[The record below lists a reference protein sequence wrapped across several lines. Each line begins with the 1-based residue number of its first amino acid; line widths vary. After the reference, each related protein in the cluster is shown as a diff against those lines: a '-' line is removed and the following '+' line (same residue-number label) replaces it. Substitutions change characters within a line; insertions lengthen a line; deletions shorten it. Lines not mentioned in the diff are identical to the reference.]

1 MLSENLRVL
10 RKSFKLTQQEVADI
24 LGIDRSTYTFYEAG
38 KSTPTKENIVKI
50 CDIFNVT
57 VGYLLGVEK
66 NCPELKLANRLDR
79 IDEIS
84 ESLNGISR
92 NEKFIIMAYRSLDS
106 EKKEQFIDLVK
117 TALRD
122 LR

>member
-1 MLSENLRVL
+1 MLPENLRIL

-38 KSTPTKENIVKI
+38 KSNPPKESLVKL
-50 CDIFNVT
+50 CDIYNVT

-66 NCPELKLANRLDR
+66 NCPELKVANRSDR

-84 ESLNGISR
+84 DGLNEISR
-92 NEKFIIMAYRSLDS
+92 NEKFLIMAYRSLDS
-106 EKKEQFIDLVK
+106 DKKEQLIDMVK

-122 LR
+122 LK

>member
-1 MLSENLRVL
+1 MLSENLRIL
-10 RKSFKLTQQEVADI
+10 RKNFKLTQQEVADI

-66 NCPELKLANRLDR
+66 NCPELKVANRSDR
-79 IDEIS
+79 IDEIT
-84 ESLNGISR
+84 EGLNEISR
-92 NEKFIIMAYRSLDS
+92 NEKFLIMAYRSLDS
-106 EKKEQFIDLVK
+106 DKKEQLIDIVK

>member
-1 MLSENLRVL
+1 MLSENLRNL

-38 KSTPTKENIVKI
+38 KSTPTKENLIKL
-50 CDIFNVT
+50 CDIYNVT

-66 NCPELKLANRLDR
+66 NCPELKVASRSDR
-79 IDEIS
+79 IDETTTG
-84 ESLNGISR
+84 LNEISR

-106 EKKEQFIDLVK
+106 DKKEQFVEIVK
-117 TALRD
+117 IALRD
-122 LR
+122 LK

>member
-1 MLSENLRVL
+1 MLADNLRFL

-38 KSTPTKENIVKI
+38 KSTPTKENMVKL
-50 CDIFNVT
+50 CDIYNVT

-66 NCPELKLANRLDR
+66 NCPELKMANRSDNVVENLDGLK
-79 IDEIS
+79 E
-84 ESLNGISR
+84 ISR

-106 EKKEQFIDLVK
+106 ENKEKFIDMVK
-117 TALRD
+117 TALKD
-122 LR
+122 LK

>member
-10 RKSFKLTQQEVADI
+10 RKRFKLTQQEVADI

-38 KSTPTKENIVKI
+38 KSSPTKENIIKI

-66 NCPELKLANRLDR
+66 NCPELKVANRSDR
-79 IDEIS
+79 IDEAADGLNEIS
-84 ESLNGISR
+84 K
-92 NEKFIIMAYRSLDS
+92 NERFLIMAYRSLEA
-106 EKKEQFIDLVK
+106 EKKSQLIDVVK

-122 LR
+122 LQ

>member
-1 MLSENLRVL
+1 MLSENLRIL

-24 LGIDRSTYTFYEAG
+24 LGIDRSTYTFYEVG

-50 CDIFNVT
+50 CDIYNVT

-66 NCPELKLANRLDR
+66 NCPELKVANRSDR
-79 IDEIS
+79 IEEIADG
-84 ESLNGISR
+84 LNEISR
-92 NEKFIIMAYRSLDS
+92 NEKFLIMAYRSLDS
-106 EKKEQFIDLVK
+106 EKKEQLIDMVK

-122 LR
+122 LK